1 MRRFIRRNRWMGLLA
16 SFFMLL
22 AALSPAAAGQAIP
35 DSQDSAVA
43 VEDVFER
50 LDGSTFYFLSGAGA
64 WSTELVVSPD
74 GSFTGYYH
82 DTDMGDSGIG
92 YPNGTRY
99 ECDFSGTFALVEQSD
114 EFTYILRLTS
124 LALKEEPGKERV
136 QSIEDRERFDDTTKC
151 ILCAACTTSCPV
163 FWTDG
168 QYFGP
173 AAIVNAHRFI
183 FDSRDDQ
190 AQVRLDI
197 LNDTEGVW
205 RCRTTFNCTDA
216 CPRGIQVTKAI
227 AEVKAA
233 IRSGKTK

>member
-82 DTDMGDSGIG
+82 DTDMGDSGAG

-99 ECDFSGTFALVEQSD
+99 ECDFSGTFALVEQRD

-124 LALKEEPGKERV
+124 LALKEEPGTERV
-136 QSIEDRERFDDTTKC
+136 
-151 ILCAACTTSCPV
+151 
-163 FWTDG
+163 TDG
-168 QYFGP
+168 LKLVSAEAYGISGGDEFMLYSPGSQSAGLPEEFLEWVRMASAWEEPPETLPFWGLYNLGE
-173 AAIVNAHRFI
+173 
-183 FDSRDDQ
+183 Q
-190 AQVRLDI
+190 AGFFTDI
-197 LNDTEGVW
+197 SE
-205 RCRTTFNCTDA
+205 
-216 CPRGIQVTKAI
+216 
-227 AEVKAA
+227 
-233 IRSGKTK
+233 

>member
-64 WSTELVVSPD
+64 WSTELVVSSD

-82 DTDMGDSGIG
+82 DTDMGDSGAG

-99 ECDFSGTFALVEQSD
+99 ECDFSGTFALVEQRD

-124 LALKEEPGKERV
+124 LALKEEPGTERV
-136 QSIEDRERFDDTTKC
+136 ADGLKLISAEAYGISGGDEFMLYSPGSPSAGLPEEFLEWVHMASAWEEPPET
-151 ILCAACTTSCPV
+151 LP
-163 FWTDG
+163 FWGLYNLGEQAGFFTD
-168 QYFGP
+168 
-173 AAIVNAHRFI
+173 I
-183 FDSRDDQ
+183 S
-190 AQVRLDI
+190 
-197 LNDTEGVW
+197 E
-205 RCRTTFNCTDA
+205 
-216 CPRGIQVTKAI
+216 
-227 AEVKAA
+227 
-233 IRSGKTK
+233 